1 ERGTGSGDPTP
12 SGARAHLLIEDRR
25 PMPPLLVAFLYLITH
40 ALHIDSAIPDI
51 KTLYLQ
57 QHGVVNHTYTHD

>member
-1 ERGTGSGDPTP
+1 
-12 SGARAHLLIEDRR
+12 
-25 PMPPLLVAFLYLITH
+25 MPPLLVAFLYLITH
-40 ALHIDSAIPDI
+40 ALHIDSAIPEI